1 MRAFSPH
8 ANSAI
13 MGAGE
18 GWTVQSDSTTP
29 APEAVL
35 KDTPYGAGEGTRP
48 GVGDSPEVADSA
60 RESDSFAHLQA
71 RRKRRREAATTRR
84 RRRRRLVF
92 AVPLLGLLCW
102 AVVSYA
108 IWMLE
113 PTSMRFEARSVEW
126 VRAKV
131 PFGNSLVDEIEH
143 VYYSAKAPKKGGSAP
158 KSLPA
163 VGLSPP
169 RRRNVS
175 AAWPPPIT
183 PVFARPLPNEG
194 IWKPTG
200 APIDGGP
207 PVLVT
212 TFRPEAEYPE
222 LLAYVAWFDHTRTAI
237 GYYPG
242 RYEPPS
248 AAVRGPIAVPD
259 SQRSRLLATFNGGFT
274 YEDGENGSNVNGHVN
289 EPLKDGKATLLGYR
303 DGRVEIV
310 KWSGGPNAGPEV
322 AWARQSLAPIVWN
335 GRLNPALNADPNSKE
350 WGFTLGG
357 VTRVWRTGVGIDR
370 RGNLIFVAAEGQT
383 VISIAKVLQHIGAVR
398 AMEFDIN
405 PDWHTLITYTHH
417 NRLIPRMV
425 EPQPN
430 QSPDRYLVPDDRDFF
445 AVYNR
450 LPGPITD
457 PLR

>member
-1 MRAFSPH
+1 MDDLRRSGSGSGMSDPPDAADPP
-8 ANSAI
+8 AASAQLASI
-13 MGAGE
+13 AE
-18 GWTVQSDSTTP
+18 
-29 APEAVL
+29 
-35 KDTPYGAGEGTRP
+35 R
-48 GVGDSPEVADSA
+48 
-60 RESDSFAHLQA
+60 RE
-71 RRKRRREAATTRR
+71 RRREAAARRR
-84 RRRRRLVF
+84 RRRRRLLF
-92 AVPLLGLLCW
+92 ATPILGLLCW
-102 AVVSYA
+102 AIASYA

-113 PTSMRFEARSVEW
+113 PTSMRFGARSVEW
-126 VRAKV
+126 VRAEV
-131 PFGNSLVDEIEH
+131 PFGNSLVDEVEH
-143 VYYSAKAPKKGGSAP
+143 VYYSANAPKKGGPAP

-163 VGLSPP
+163 VGLSLP
-169 RRRNVS
+169 RRRKV
-175 AAWPPPIT
+175 AAWPRPIK
-183 PVFARPLPNEG
+183 PVFAYPLPREG

-200 APIDGGP
+200 PQVDGGP

-212 TFRPEAEYPE
+212 TFRPEVEYPE

-242 RYEPPS
+242 RYEPPN
-248 AAVRGPIAVPD
+248 AALRGPMMAPY
-259 SQRSRLLATFNGGFT
+259 SQRWRLLATFNGGFT

-289 EPLKDGKATLLGYR
+289 EPLKDGKATLVGYR

-335 GRLNPALNADPNSKE
+335 GRLNPELNEEPNSPE

-383 VISIAKVLQHIGAVR
+383 VISIAKILQHIGAVR

-417 NRLIPRMV
+417 NGLIPRMV

-445 AVYNR
+445 AVYRR
-450 LPGPITD
+450 LPGPVTV
-457 PLR
+457 PFK